1 MKNCRVLQIAVARFG
16 IWVGILFLA
25 AMLFSCVHSPTKSSA
40 LDETDGKMLEQLAV
54 VFDAFRSQSAEIWN
68 QNFRLDQMPLL
79 LVRKGKNRDLYGFL
93 VNHPKPE
100 SFEESEKVEL
110 AESLGLPLVYKL
122 KPLPRKKD
130 LAEFPY
136 FMFQFELN
144 GTNVFLL
151 KYADLFV
158 DPYLSPF
165 HEIWP
170 LFLTHEAFHVVQ
182 LHWQQPYDEQD
193 IEGYPLDQ
201 THLALIMLENEA
213 LKMSMA
219 AAQTENM
226 EYLRYFLAVREE
238 RIRLVPEVTELDFAQ
253 ERHEGTAQYIQH
265 RLGEL
270 LQNSDFHLQ
279 SFPAQLEMYSQIG
292 VHTTVRNTAAFGRFY
307 ATGATLGYLLDK
319 LEIRWKE
326 RVEQGES
333 PYQVLRQSLRLNPG
347 LDDLLKAKQKLNFP
361 TIQIRAEK
369 AALQEQKEPKD
380 IFGSE

>member
-1 MKNCRVLQIAVARFG
+1 MKNYRVVQTALVFIFVTT
-16 IWVGILFLA
+16 
-25 AMLFSCVHSPTKSSA
+25 LFSCAQSFQTKT
-40 LDETDGKMLEQLAV
+40 LNETDSKMLEQLVA
-54 VFDAFRSQSAEIWN
+54 VFDIFRSQSAEIWN
-68 QNFRLDQMPLL
+68 QNFRLDQMSLL

-100 SFEESEKVEL
+100 SFQRIEKVEL
-110 AESLGLPLVYKL
+110 AESLGLPPVYKL
-122 KPLPRKKD
+122 KPLPRKD
-130 LAEFPY
+130 AIAQIPNFD
-136 FMFQFELN
+136 FQFELN
-144 GTNVFLL
+144 GANVFLL
-151 KYADLFV
+151 KYADPFV
-158 DPYLSPF
+158 DPYLNPF

-201 THLALIMLENEA
+201 THLALIMLEDAA
-213 LKMSMA
+213 LKMSME

-238 RIRLVPEVTELDFAQ
+238 RIRLYPEVTELDFAQ

-307 ATGATLGYLLDK
+307 ATGAALCYLLDE

-333 PYQVLRQSLRLNPG
+333 PYQVLRQSLRQKLDMGP
-347 LDDLLKAKQKLNFP
+347 DDLLKAKQKLNFP
-361 TIQIRAEK
+361 AIQIRAKK

-380 IFGSE
+380 IFGDISGGD